1 MLKNAS
7 VYLCSFC
14 HFFYFSQTKRKLA
27 GIGDQPETF
36 CLSGLSLVVRQ
47 GKQNKA
53 NACVYLRMYTCVSVS
68 VHAHTHL
75 WGVVTSLGFF
85 FFPFVMSGPIPPL
98 LSCPGHAPELY
109 YNSNYNSLD
118 SLLSIVLKAA
128 VTEIS
133 KFCQQLS
140 SEMMGAEAGMG
151 GVNPDEWGVMQSPK
165 SLNSCKDL

>member
-1 MLKNAS
+1 M
-7 VYLCSFC
+7 
-14 HFFYFSQTKRKLA
+14 
-27 GIGDQPETF
+27 
-36 CLSGLSLVVRQ
+36 
-47 GKQNKA
+47 
-53 NACVYLRMYTCVSVS
+53 CVSAHVHVCKCVCARTHTS
-68 VHAHTHL
+68 V
-75 WGVVTSLGFF
+75 GGSNISRFF